1 MKLLTLPGDGI
12 ASLIK
17 AVGKA
22 KKSVE
27 IVIFRFD
34 HREMEAALANAAK
47 RGIEV
52 QALIASTNRGG
63 EKGLRKLEMRLLAA
77 GVGVVRTASDLV
89 RYHGKMLIID
99 RRELCVLGFN
109 FTHLDID
116 RSRSFGV
123 VTSNRRL
130 VQEAAKLFEADAKR
144 QPYTPGCDK
153 FIVSPVNARKQLS
166 AFVKGAKKEL
176 LIYDPEVSDP
186 SIVRILEER
195 AKAGVAIKAIGRV
208 TKRATKIEA
217 RRIQTRLHTRTIIRD
232 GRDAF
237 IGSQSLRHIELDA
250 RREVGVIFRD
260 RKVVSALHKTFHE
273 DWESVKN
280 LTSQDAKKGAEP
292 HAKVAKR
299 VAKAVADDLPPMTP
313 LVKEMVKQVTGR
325 NGAAALNVADVQDT
339 IKAAVK
345 DAVKEFVRDAVK
357 EAS

>member
-1 MKLLTLPGDGI
+1 MKLLIQPDDGI
-12 ASLIK
+12 ESLIK
-17 AVGKA
+17 AIGKA

-27 IVIFRFD
+27 VVIFRFD
-34 HREMEAALANAAK
+34 HREMETALANAAK
-47 RGIEV
+47 RGVDV

-63 EKGLRKLEMRLLAA
+63 ERGLRKLEMRLLAA
-77 GVGVVRTASDLV
+77 GVGVARTATDLV
-89 RYHGKMLIID
+89 RYHGKMMIID
-99 RRELCVLGFN
+99 RRELCILGFN

-130 VQEAAKLFEADAKR
+130 VQEAEKLFEADAKR
-144 QPYTPGCDK
+144 KPYTPGLDT

-176 LIYDPEVSDP
+176 LIYDPEISDP
-186 SIVRILEER
+186 SIVRLLEER
-195 AKAGVAIKAIGRV
+195 SKAGVRIKAIGGV

-217 RRIQTRLHTRTIIRD
+217 RKIQTRLHTRTIIRD
-232 GRDAF
+232 GQHAF

-273 DWESVKN
+273 DWESVKHPI
-280 LTSQDAKKGAEP
+280 SQDVKKSAES
-292 HAKVAKR
+292 HVKVAKR
-299 VAKAVADDLPPMTP
+299 VAKAVADDLPPMTS
-313 LVKEMVKQVTGR
+313 LVKGMVNQVTGK
-325 NGAAALNVADVQDT
+325 NGSAALNVDEVQET

-345 DAVKEFVRDAVK
+345 DAVKELVRDAVE